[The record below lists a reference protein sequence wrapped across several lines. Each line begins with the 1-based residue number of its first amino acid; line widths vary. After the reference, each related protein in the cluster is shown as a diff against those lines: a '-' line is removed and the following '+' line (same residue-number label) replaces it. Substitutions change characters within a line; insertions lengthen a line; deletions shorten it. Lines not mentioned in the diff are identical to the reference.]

1 MDEHTKGAQK
11 VLVVEDVAELRR
23 ALATALERAGYEVIA
38 VPDGEEALRAFHSF
52 QPDLALLDI
61 LLPGKSGVEVCER
74 IREMSAVPVVMFS
87 AVADEDEKVAAF
99 EKGADDYV
107 VKGTGLRELVVRIN
121 AVLRRARSVPSD
133 DAQTRYADDVLAI
146 DFARQLTWVRG
157 EAVDLT
163 PTEYRLL
170 ATLVRREGRPMT
182 GDELAKSTWGST
194 YDRKLVGW
202 HIQRIRTKIEEE
214 PGRPRLLVT
223 RRGFGY
229 VYVPSRGGRA

>member
-23 ALATALERAGYEVIA
+23 ALATALVRAGYEVIA

-170 ATLVRREGRPMT
+170 ATLCQARGPADDRR
-182 GDELAKSTWGST
+182 
-194 YDRKLVGW
+194 
-202 HIQRIRTKIEEE
+202 
-214 PGRPRLLVT
+214 
-223 RRGFGY
+223 
-229 VYVPSRGGRA
+229 

>member
-1 MDEHTKGAQK
+1 MDEHTIAAQK
-11 VLVVEDVAELRR
+11 ILVVEDVAELRR

-38 VPDGEEALRAFHSF
+38 VPDGEEALRAFHSL

-74 IREMSAVPVVMFS
+74 IREMSAVPVVIFS
-87 AVADEDEKVAAF
+87 AVADEDEKLAAF
-99 EKGADDYV
+99 ERGADDYV
-107 VKGTGLRELVVRIN
+107 VKGTGLRELVARIN
-121 AVLRRARSVPSD
+121 AVLRRVRSASAD
-133 DAQTRYADDVLAI
+133 GAQMRYADDVLAI

-157 EAVDLT
+157 EPVDLT

-170 ATLVRREGRPMT
+170 AALVRREGRPMT
-182 GDELAKSTWGST
+182 GDDLAKHTWGST

-202 HIQRIRTKIEEE
+202 HIQRIRSKIEEE

-229 VYVPSRGGRA
+229 VYMPPRAGRT

>member
-1 MDEHTKGAQK
+1 MDEHTIAAQK
-11 VLVVEDVAELRR
+11 ILVVEDVAELRR

-38 VPDGEEALRAFHSF
+38 VPDGEEALRAFHSL

-74 IREMSAVPVVMFS
+74 IREMSAVPVVIFS
-87 AVADEDEKVAAF
+87 AVADEDEKLAAF

-107 VKGTGLRELVVRIN
+107 VKGTGLRELVARIN
-121 AVLRRARSVPSD
+121 AVLRRVRSASAD
-133 DAQTRYADDVLAI
+133 GAQTRYADDVLTI

-157 EAVDLT
+157 EPVDLT

-170 ATLVRREGRPMT
+170 ATLVRREGRPMA
-182 GDELAKSTWGST
+182 GDELAKGTWGST

-202 HIQRIRTKIEEE
+202 HIQRIRSKIEEE

-229 VYVPSRGGRA
+229 VYMPSGAGRT